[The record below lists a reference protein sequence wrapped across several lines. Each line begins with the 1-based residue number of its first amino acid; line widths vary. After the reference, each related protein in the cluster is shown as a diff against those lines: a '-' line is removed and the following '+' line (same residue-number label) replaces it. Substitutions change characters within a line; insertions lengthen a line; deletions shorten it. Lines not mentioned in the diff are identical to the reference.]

1 MTDDES
7 DEPDP
12 MRRPGDLK
20 RDRDPLRPHD
30 PRRLPRGPPR
40 DDRKPAG
47 DEDTRT
53 DEDDVPRIDPKS
65 RAPVPGLPNVKR
77 PKPVD

>member
-1 MTDDES
+1 MS
-7 DEPDP
+7 PDKDP
-12 MRRPGDLK
+12 LRRPGDLK
-20 RDRDPLRPHD
+20 RDPDPERPHD

-47 DEDTRT
+47 DESTRR
-53 DEDDVPRIDPKS
+53 DEDDVPRIDPKAK
-65 RAPVPGLPNVKR
+65 APVPGLPKVGK